1 MEPYFLIAV
10 PQLKSPY
17 FFQSVVFVVNHNE
30 DGAFGFVINR
40 LLPNTLNELFTEL
53 QWDVRLPSEQQ
64 LLWGGPVGDGSC
76 FLLSP
81 DSIGMNNPEGS
92 SNQETVEALLEKKQ
106 YFDMIVGYAGWGP
119 EQLEKEI
126 EMGTWLFT
134 DISLKEMLDTPVK
147 DRYTKALES
156 LDIDIEAL
164 WNSPTFKS

>member
-17 FFQSVVFVVNHNE
+17 FFQSVIFVVNHNE
-30 DGAFGFVINR
+30 EGAIGFVINR
-40 LLPNTLNELFTEL
+40 LLPNTLNELFDQLGWEL
-53 QWDVRLPSEQQ
+53 QAPTEQQ
-64 LLWGGPVGDGSC
+64 LLWGGPVGEGSC

-81 DSIGMNNPEGS
+81 SSIGLTNAEGN
-92 SNQETVEALLEKKQ
+92 SNQETITALLDKKQ
-106 YFDMIVGYAGWGP
+106 RFDMVVGYAGWGP
-119 EQLEKEI
+119 EQLEREI
-126 EMGTWLFT
+126 EEGTWLFT

-147 DRYTKALES
+147 DRYTKALDS

>member
-10 PQLKSPY
+10 PQLKSPF
-17 FFQSVVFVVNHNE
+17 FFQSVIFVVNHNE

-40 LLPNTLNELFTEL
+40 LLPNSVNELLE
-53 QWDVRLPSEQQ
+53 QIKWDVRLPTNQQ

-81 DSIGMNNPEGS
+81 DSIGINN
-92 SNQETVEALLEKKQ
+92 SNQEMLEELINKQ
-106 YFDMIVGYAGWGP
+106 QRFDMIVGYAGWGP

-126 EMGTWLFT
+126 EEGTWVFT
-134 DISLKEMLDTPVK
+134 DISLEEMLDTPVK
-147 DRYTKALES
+147 DRYTRAIES
-156 LDIDIEAL
+156 LDIDISAL